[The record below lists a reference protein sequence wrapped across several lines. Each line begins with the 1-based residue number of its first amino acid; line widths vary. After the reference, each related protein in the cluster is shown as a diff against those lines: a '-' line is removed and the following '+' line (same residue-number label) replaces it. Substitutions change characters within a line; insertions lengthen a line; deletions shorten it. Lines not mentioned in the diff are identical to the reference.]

1 MSEFTAWLILFAP
14 LAAAAAIG
22 LLIWPIA
29 YARASRGG
37 AEGRDALGTSA
48 GWLTIGAVG
57 RAPCPRCRCSRKFY
71 CYTCYEVVGM
81 DPKLVP
87 KVQLPVKVDMYVY
100 RVRGGVVN

>member
-1 MSEFTAWLILFAP
+1 MCSV
-14 LAAAAAIG
+14 G
-22 LLIWPIA
+22 C
-29 YARASRGG
+29 RG
-37 AEGRDALGTSA
+37 
-48 GWLTIGAVG
+48 VV

-100 RVRGGVVN
+100 CVRGRGQLAVIISSTHNTHTESSTPMNFLARVQPHMLGY